1 MILLVEFL
9 TLNHLSL
16 VQNPEEALLAG
27 ATKVQKLATYVPNNK
42 ISKAV
47 NLINTLKKVVKR
59 SKKKTRWTN

>member
-9 TLNHLSL
+9 TLNLLSL

-59 SKKKTRWTN
+59 SKKKTI

>member
-9 TLNHLSL
+9 TLNLLSL

-59 SKKKTRWTN
+59 SKKKTR

>member
-9 TLNHLSL
+9 TLNLLSL
-16 VQNPEEALLAG
+16 VQNPQEALLAG
-27 ATKVQKLATYVPNNK
+27 ATKVQKLATYVPDNK

-59 SKKKTRWTN
+59 SKKKTR

>member
-9 TLNHLSL
+9 TLNLLSL

>member
-1 MILLVEFL
+1 MILLGEFL
-9 TLNHLSL
+9 TLNLFLL

-27 ATKVQKLATYVPNNK
+27 ATKVQKLATYVSDNK

-59 SKKKTRWTN
+59 SKKKTR

>member
-1 MILLVEFL
+1 MILLVDFL
-9 TLNHLSL
+9 TLNLLSL

-59 SKKKTRWTN
+59 SKKKTR

>member
-9 TLNHLSL
+9 TLNLLSL

-27 ATKVQKLATYVPNNK
+27 ATKVQKLATYVPDNK
-42 ISKAV
+42 FSKAV

-59 SKKKTRWTN
+59 SKKKTR

>member
-9 TLNHLSL
+9 TLNLLSL
-16 VQNPEEALLAG
+16 VQNPEEALPAG
-27 ATKVQKLATYVPNNK
+27 ANKVQKLATYVPDNK

-59 SKKKTRWTN
+59 SKKKTR